1 MPDMT
6 IEQAQERIMDLENQ
20 VAALTTE
27 RDTLKTSN
35 DGLTNDL
42 NHARRLNSQ
51 LLERVTEPE
60 EPAAPDEPELPSWK
74 DLAKTLK

>member
-1 MPDMT
+1 MQNMS
-6 IEQAQERIMDLENQ
+6 IEQAQDRILELENQ

-51 LLERVTEPE
+51 LLERVTEP
-60 EPAAPDEPELPSWK
+60 AAPTEPPEPELPSWSE
-74 DLAKTLK
+74 LAKSLK